1 MTKGGV
7 TSLTDDEEDP
17 ASAVD
22 QPGAEPRRAGSL
34 PSNLSTRRRAS
45 MCRVTDHNGPWLVR
59 VARARGE
66 RAGRPVASERCR
78 LICRQPHLACI
89 ALCFPVLGDVYG

>member
-7 TSLTDDEEDP
+7 TSLTDDELDP

-45 MCRVTDHNGPWLVR
+45 MCRVTDHGPWCVSHEP
-59 VARARGE
+59 A
-66 RAGRPVASERCR
+66 ASE
-78 LICRQPHLACI
+78 PA
-89 ALCFPVLGDVYG
+89 VLWRPSDVA

>member
-34 PSNLSTRRRAS
+34 PSNLHQEAGIDVSRDRSWT
-45 MCRVTDHNGPWLVR
+45 LVR

-66 RAGRPVASERCR
+66 RAARPVASERCR
-78 LICRQPHLACI
+78 LRCRQPHLACI